1 VLKEK
6 YLGNSDNR
14 TRWFDVVPSSLRF
27 PTNPHTSLYRLDLD
41 VPFSSF
47 THATHQQTT
56 LVMLVLPTE
65 CLNRITADP
74 KRGIE
79 TDHLYTQSE
88 ILLLLPVPGTPFPS
102 HVTSFARTMQVKC
115 SPLLTLVV
123 HSPCMTSG
131 IYSSTLSYG
140 HRINDYPVYNRPL
153 LDICTDRE
161 PDGMPNPFINQYIIL
176 AVACRFHYRSRHSL
190 SDSEGS

>member
-1 VLKEK
+1 
-6 YLGNSDNR
+6 
-14 TRWFDVVPSSLRF
+14 
-27 PTNPHTSLYRLDLD
+27 
-41 VPFSSF
+41 
-47 THATHQQTT
+47 
-56 LVMLVLPTE
+56 MLALPTE

-88 ILLLLPVPGTPFPS
+88 ILLLLLVPGTPFPS
-102 HVTSFARTMQVKC
+102 HVTSFARAMQVKC

-176 AVACRFHYRSRHSL
+176 AVTCRCHYRSRHSL
-190 SDSEGS
+190 SDSEGSKTLPGACTVVYHPFWPYIRLVSSKAPFPTRGRFTL

>member
-79 TDHLYTQSE
+79 TGYSFSIACHQLRSYDAGQVLSAIDFGRPLSLHDFRNIQFNIIIRPPYQRLPSIQPPTSRHLY
-88 ILLLLPVPGTPFPS
+88 
-102 HVTSFARTMQVKC
+102 R
-115 SPLLTLVV
+115 
-123 HSPCMTSG
+123 
-131 IYSSTLSYG
+131 
-140 HRINDYPVYNRPL
+140 
-153 LDICTDRE
+153 
-161 PDGMPNPFINQYIIL
+161 
-176 AVACRFHYRSRHSL
+176 
-190 SDSEGS
+190 